1 MQDTEAV
8 MEFRDILDRLKMVRS
23 CQHEPE
29 VEARYKDHNT
39 FRFQMC
45 YECWNHKEYHE
56 ISEDSVQVI
65 RPNQLDVE
73 HAECLKCGSGMD
85 SCVCGTA

>member
-1 MQDTEAV
+1 
-8 MEFRDILDRLKMVRS
+8 MERVNEFSDIIDKLKTIRL

-29 VEARYKDHNT
+29 VEARYEDNKG

-45 YECWNHKEYHE
+45 RECWNHKEYHE

-65 RPNQLDVE
+65 RPNQLDVVF
-73 HAECLKCGSGMD
+73 AKCLACGSCMD
-85 SCVCGTA
+85 SCGCGAA

>member
-29 VEARYKDHNT
+29 VEAKYGDHKG

-45 YECWNHKEYHE
+45 RECWGLKEYHE

-65 RPNQLDVE
+65 RPNQLD
-73 HAECLKCGSGMD
+73 AEYAKCLACGSGMD
-85 SCVCGTA
+85 SCGCGAA